1 MFLYDMF
8 LYDSYFLVIFLLVIF
23 LLVIFFYAAA
33 SIQDP
38 SCPDTAAS
46 VLFPQFYG
54 CRTTAP
60 HAAARYPR
68 RYPLAIVTIPLS

>member
-1 MFLYDMF
+1 MF
-8 LYDSYFLVIFLLVIF
+8 LYDSYFLVIF

-38 SCPDTAAS
+38 SCSDTAAS
-46 VLFPQFYG
+46 VLFPQFYE

-60 HAAARYPR
+60 PAAARYPR